1 MPRPACVRPL
11 PSRQTLLPTDAVPS
25 DGKLG
30 PPVASSI
37 LGGIA
42 AILGICPFVLFRFG
56 AHIRKHSRVA
66 QGLAREDEEEREM
79 QMLDKERRERH
90 TRRKEEKEKREE
102 QREEQR
108 KEEEKNV
115 EIA

>member
-1 MPRPACVRPL
+1 VL
-11 PSRQTLLPTDAVPS
+11 S

-90 TRRKEEKEKREE
+90 SRRKEEKEQREEKREE
-102 QREEQR
+102 QRESQR